1 MDHYVEI
8 KVLPDPEFGEN
19 LLMNSIFAKLHRA
32 LANTGQGEI
41 GVSFPQAGKSL
52 GAVLR
57 LHGSLAALNRL
68 MALNWFKGLRD
79 YTQTSAVLPVPAGA
93 QHRVVKR
100 VQVKSSAERLRR
112 RSVNKGWLSAAAA
125 IERIPLSKEKQSK
138 LPFLELKSNSNEQT
152 FRLFIWQMPLQSSAV
167 AGRFSDYGL
176 REHAT
181 TPYF

>member
-1 MDHYVEI
+1 MHSQKIDNALRTVDTWYPESTELGPIAVEPYGSVTNRGKAYRQPKDKMDFYTLLDGWII
-8 KVLPDPEFGEN
+8 KDN
-19 LLMNSIFAKLHRA
+19 
-32 LANTGQGEI
+32 
-41 GVSFPQAGKSL
+41 
-52 GAVLR
+52 
-57 LHGSLAALNRL
+57 
-68 MALNWFKGLRD
+68 
-79 YTQTSAVLPVPAGA
+79 VPAIDH

-112 RSVNKGWLSAAAA
+112 RSVNKGWLSEAAA

-138 LPFLELKSNSNEQT
+138 FPFLELKSNSNEQT

-176 REHAT
+176 SEHAT